1 MTTDPVLSVE
11 GLGFAYGAR
20 AILSDIDLTVAPG
33 ELVAILG
40 PSGSGK
46 STLLRLIAGL
56 ERPAGGR
63 VTIAGTIVA
72 DARSSLP
79 AERRGLGL
87 VFQEDALFPHLTIL
101 DNVAFGL
108 KGLSRSERRARALDA
123 LDRLG
128 LAHRA
133 DDWPHRLSGGEQ
145 QRVAVARALAPRPPL
160 ILMDEP
166 FSRLDS
172 ALRQQ
177 IRKDVVAVLRNT
189 GVGVVLVTHD
199 AEEAMSSADRL
210 VLMADGRALQA
221 GTPEACYHRPVSVEA
236 GRLLGPLNVVP
247 IEVREEGGVT
257 PLGRLTLDGATTG
270 AVDLAFRPEALV
282 RSSDGVEARVISRI
296 FAGAMTRY
304 LLSVGSV
311 RLEMKGFGADSE
323 LFEGQTVRVALRTE
337 AAPTILSRDQP

>member
-1 MTTDPVLSVE
+1 MTIDPVLSVE

-20 AILSDIDLTVAPG
+20 TVLSDIDLTVDPG

-63 VTIAGTIVA
+63 IAIGGTTVA

-108 KGLSRSERRARALDA
+108 KGLPRSERRARALDA

-128 LAHRA
+128 LADRA

-145 QRVAVARALAPRPPL
+145 QRVAVARALAPRPAL
-160 ILMDEP
+160 VLMDEP

-177 IRKDVVAVLRNT
+177 IREDVVAVLRDT

-210 VLMADGRALQA
+210 VLMADGRMLQT

-247 IEVREEGGVT
+247 VEAEKEGVVT
-257 PLGRLTLDGATTG
+257 PFGRLTLDGSTTG
-270 AVDLAFRPEALV
+270 IGDLAFRPETLM
-282 RSSDGVEARVISRI
+282 RSSDGVEARVVSRT
-296 FAGAMTRY
+296 FAGAVTRY

-311 RLEMKGFGADSE
+311 RLEMKSFGADPE
-323 LFEGQTVRVALRTE
+323 LVEGQTVRVALRTE
-337 AAPTILSRDQP
+337 TAPTILSRDQP

>member
-1 MTTDPVLSVE
+1 MPTDPVLSVQ
-11 GLGFAYGAR
+11 GLGFAYGAC

-33 ELVAILG
+33 ELVAVLG

-56 ERPAGGR
+56 ERPAAGR
-63 VTIAGTIVA
+63 IAIAGTSVA
-72 DARSSLP
+72 DSGSSLP

-108 KGLSRSERRARALDA
+108 KGLSRSERRTRALDA

-177 IRKDVVAVLRNT
+177 IREDVVAVLRDT
-189 GVGVVLVTHD
+189 GVGVVLITHD

-210 VLMADGRALQA
+210 VLMADGCVLQS
-221 GTPEACYHRPVSVEA
+221 GTPEVCYHRPTSVQA

-247 IEVREEGGVT
+247 VELFEAGERTVFGPVPTAVAREGGT
-257 PLGRLTLDGATTG
+257 EMI
-270 AVDLAFRPEALV
+270 FRPEVLV
-282 RSSDGVEARVISRI
+282 RSSEGVEARVVSRV
-296 FAGAMTRY
+296 FAGATTRY
-304 LLSVGSV
+304 RLTVGSLP
-311 RLEMKGFGADSE
+311 LEMRQLGTDPELVEGA
-323 LFEGQTVRVALRTE
+323 TVRIALSSDDTT
-337 AAPTILSRDQP
+337 TILSRA

>member
-1 MTTDPVLSVE
+1 MPTDPALFVE
-11 GLGFAYGAR
+11 DLGFAYGAR
-20 AILSDIDLTVAPG
+20 TILSDIDLTVAPG

-56 ERPAGGR
+56 ERPGTGR
-63 VTIAGTIVA
+63 IAIAGTTVA
-72 DARSSLP
+72 DAASSLP

-108 KGLSRSERRARALDA
+108 KGVSRSERRARALAA

-128 LAHRA
+128 LAHRT

-177 IRKDVVAVLRNT
+177 IREDVVAVLRDT

-210 VLMADGRALQA
+210 VLMADGRVLQT
-221 GTPEACYHRPVSVEA
+221 GTPEACYHRPTSAQA

-247 IEVREEGGVT
+247 VDVAEAGCRTVFGPLPTAVVCGGIAEMV
-257 PLGRLTLDGATTG
+257 
-270 AVDLAFRPEALV
+270 FRPEALV
-282 RSSDGVEARVISRI
+282 RSSEGVEARVLSRA
-296 FAGAMTRY
+296 FVGATTRY
-304 LLSVGSV
+304 RLAVGSV
-311 RLEMKGFGADSE
+311 QLEMKQFGSDPE
-323 LFEGQTVRVALRTE
+323 LVEGATVRIALSSDDAT
-337 AAPTILSRDQP
+337 AILPRS